1 MDLIIDQSTERKLT
15 RIYVALAM
23 TREVAQQRVR
33 NNDTSHSLLTL
44 IDVAT
49 QMVEELF
56 DNSAAPVCVQVDP
69 LELEML
75 M

>member
-1 MDLIIDQSTERKLT
+1 MDPIIDQTVERKLT

-23 TREVAQQRVR
+23 TREVAQQRSV
-33 NNDTSHSLLTL
+33 NNETTNSMLTL
-44 IDVAT
+44 INVAT
-49 QMVEELF
+49 QMLEELL
-56 DNSAAPVCVQVDP
+56 DTSTAPIGVHEGP